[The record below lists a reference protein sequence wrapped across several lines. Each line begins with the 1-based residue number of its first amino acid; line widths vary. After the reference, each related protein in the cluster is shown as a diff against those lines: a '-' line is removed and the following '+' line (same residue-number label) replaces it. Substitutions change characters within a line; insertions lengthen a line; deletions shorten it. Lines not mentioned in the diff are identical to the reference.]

1 MNYPPPPSQGGSDM
15 PYNTPPAA
23 PGGGNAPPPAAEDSS
38 IGERSGS
45 AENAVQ
51 PAEPP
56 AGMDSKG
63 RVRRTKVGG
72 VWVALVLAALLLI
85 LLIIFIA
92 QNTTKVAIHFLG
104 FNGHI
109 SLGLALLI
117 GAVAGLLVAGAI
129 GTVRIMQL
137 RKALKRN
144 TLAND

>member
-1 MNYPPPPSQGGSDM
+1 
-15 PYNTPPAA
+15 
-23 PGGGNAPPPAAEDSS
+23 
-38 IGERSGS
+38 
-45 AENAVQ
+45 V
-51 PAEPP
+51 PP

-72 VWVALVLAALLLI
+72 VWVALLLAALLLI

-144 TLAND
+144 TSG

>member
-1 MNYPPPPSQGGSDM
+1 M
-15 PYNTPPAA
+15 
-23 PGGGNAPPPAAEDSS
+23 
-38 IGERSGS
+38 
-45 AENAVQ
+45 
-51 PAEPP
+51 
-56 AGMDSKG
+56 
-63 RVRRTKVGG
+63 RRTKVGG
-72 VWVALVLAALLLI
+72 IWVALVLAAVLLI

-92 QNTTKVAIHFLG
+92 QNTTNVAIHFLG

-144 TLAND
+144 ASA

>member
-1 MNYPPPPSQGGSDM
+1 
-15 PYNTPPAA
+15 
-23 PGGGNAPPPAAEDSS
+23 
-38 IGERSGS
+38 
-45 AENAVQ
+45 
-51 PAEPP
+51 
-56 AGMDSKG
+56 MDSKG

-104 FNGHI
+104 FHGHI

-144 TLAND
+144 TSA

>member
-1 MNYPPPPSQGGSDM
+1 MTYPPPSQDSSGQ
-15 PYNTPPAA
+15 PYGPPTV
-23 PGGGNAPPPAAEDSS
+23 PPPGNYPTPAGDPASN
-38 IGERSGS
+38 ERPSTADVATQGS
-45 AENAVQ
+45 A
-51 PAEPP
+51 PP
-56 AGMDSKG
+56 AGMDSQG

-72 VWVALVLAALLLI
+72 VWVALVLAAVLLI

-144 TLAND
+144 ASA